1 MSNNVL
7 SEAGEYP
14 QLAKCIFYWLNY
26 HSSVSCSDVL
36 LESAVRFPLA
46 EFIERRLQVPVELET
61 RHPDYDRLRVDFCY
75 CVNGLKRNIELK
87 FLHDYS
93 DREAEFK
100 RFFDDLVR
108 LALLD
113 GTNYFILCGSQ
124 SLYHSKILK
133 EQIYFPEK
141 RIPTNWEQRSLE
153 RSRFEAIMPLK
164 TKGDYIDFN
173 PHELYEYIGDV
184 KKENTSNRQI
194 PKVLQT
200 IRVQLVAKEDT
211 DVEGSQVVY
220 IWKITKTY

>member
-1 MSNNVL
+1 MSNNIL

-26 HSSVSCSDVL
+26 HSSVSNSDVL

-46 EFIERRLQVPVELET
+46 EFIERRLQVPVELES

-75 CVNGLKRNIELK
+75 YVNGLKRNIELK

-108 LALLD
+108 LALLE

-133 EQIYFPEK
+133 EQITFQEK
-141 RIPTNWEQRSLE
+141 RIPSDGEQRPLE
-153 RSRFEAIMPLK
+153 TSKFEAIMPLEK
-164 TKGDYIDFN
+164 KGSYIDFN
-173 PHELYEYIGDV
+173 PHELYGYIGDA
-184 KKENTSNRQI
+184 KKENNPNRQI
-194 PKVLQT
+194 PEVLQA

-220 IWKITKTY
+220 IWKVNKK

>member
-1 MSNNVL
+1 MSNVIL

-14 QLAKCIFYWLNY
+14 QLAKSIFHWLNY

-46 EFIERRLQVPVELET
+46 EFIERRLQVPIELET

-75 CVNGLKRNIELK
+75 YVNDLKRNIELK

-133 EQIYFPEK
+133 EQISFQDK
-141 RIPTNWEQRSLE
+141 RIPTDGEQRSSE
-153 RSRFEAIMPLK
+153 KSRFEAIMPLE

-173 PHELYEYIGDV
+173 PHNLYGYIGDA
-184 KKENTSNRQI
+184 KKDKSPNRQI
-194 PKVLQT
+194 PKALQT
-200 IRVQLVAKEDT
+200 IRVQLVAKEET

-220 IWKITKTY
+220 IWKVTKN